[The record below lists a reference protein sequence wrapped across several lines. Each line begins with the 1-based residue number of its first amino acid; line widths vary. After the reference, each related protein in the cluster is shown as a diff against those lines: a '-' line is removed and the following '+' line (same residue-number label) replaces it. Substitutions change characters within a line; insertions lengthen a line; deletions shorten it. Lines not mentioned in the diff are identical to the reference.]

1 MRLSRTLSY
10 IREIQTLLNAPIV
23 ECKWYIICIREL
35 LTCNIADNSRS
46 NQTRHTSVGAIRESR
61 ELLRQEDNHAG
72 QVGLVVE
79 ELADLM
85 ILLTPWLREMGQSLR
100 TEDNGRTSSQ
110 QLAHVLRT
118 ARVVQILSLIHHFLG
133 SVLSTA
139 ETDDQP
145 STTNIP
151 ETWSPIQ
158 RQSPPPPPKRKHQ
171 DHDGS
176 SSSSSSKKL
185 RE

>member
-1 MRLSRTLSY
+1 MSRNKRESY
-10 IREIQTLLNAPIV
+10 EAEFILLADTIR
-23 ECKWYIICIREL
+23 
-35 LTCNIADNSRS
+35 S
-46 NQTRHTSVGAIRESR
+46 TRHASVGAIRESR

-72 QVGLVVE
+72 QVAIVVE

-85 ILLTPWLREMGQSLR
+85 LLLSPWLREMGQSLR

-110 QLAHVLRT
+110 QLAYVLRT
-118 ARVVQILSLIHHFLG
+118 ARIVQVLGLINHFLG

-139 ETDDQP
+139 DSQP
-145 STTNIP
+145 STTTTNTATSTSNIP

-158 RQSPPPPPKRKHQ
+158 RPPPPPPKRKHQ
-171 DHDGS
+171 DGP
-176 SSSSSSKKL
+176 SSSSKKA